1 MKTLIVQIP
10 AYNEEKTIAKVVSNI
25 PRKIEGIDEVKV
37 LVTDDGS
44 TDKTIE
50 EAKKAGADY
59 ILPHKHNQGLGKNF
73 KDGIEHCLKLGA
85 DIIVNIDGDGQFN
98 PKDIPKLIKPL
109 LDGEADV
116 VTCSRFLKPELTK
129 DMPILKKWGNKRY
142 TNLIRRITGENFTD
156 TQCGYR
162 AYSREAAL
170 RLSLHGKFTYTQ
182 ESFID
187 LVSKGMRIKEIPLEV
202 VYNKERKSLVSG
214 NLMKYGLRTLGII
227 ARATRDTQP
236 LTFFGVPSMILFIL
250 GLIGAS
256 FSFWFWVTHL
266 MTTPIRQ
273 LFNVSVFFIIFG
285 VSLAVLGLLAD
296 MLLTIK
302 KNQDEI
308 GYRLKKREFA
318 LK

>member
-50 EAKKAGADY
+50 EAKKAGTDY
-59 ILPHKHNQGLGKNF
+59 ILPHKHNQGLGRNF
-73 KDGIEHCLKLGA
+73 KHAIDKCLELGA

-98 PKDIPKLIKPL
+98 SKDIPKLIKPL

-142 TNLIRRITGENFTD
+142 TSLIRRITGESFTD

-202 VYNKERKSLVSG
+202 VYNKERKSIISG
-214 NLMKYGLRTLGII
+214 NLTNYGFKTLGII

-318 LK
+318 R

>member
-1 MKTLIVQIP
+1 MNSLIVQIP
-10 AYNEEKTIAKVVSNI
+10 AYNEEKSIGKVIQGI
-25 PRKIEGIDEVKV
+25 PRRIRGISNVKI
-37 LVTDDGS
+37 LVTDDAS
-44 TDKTIE
+44 LDNTIN

-59 ILPHKHNQGLGKNF
+59 IIKHNHNQGLGKNF

-98 PKDIPKLIKPL
+98 SKDIPKLIKPL
-109 LDGEADV
+109 LDGEADIA
-116 VTCSRFLKPELTK
+116 TCSRFLKPELTK

-142 TNLIRRITGENFTD
+142 TNLIKRITGENFTD

-170 RLSLHGKFTYTQ
+170 KLNLHGKFTYTQ

-202 VYNKERKSLVSG
+202 VYNKERKSLISG
-214 NLMKYGLRTLGII
+214 NLIRYGLKTLGII
-227 ARATRDTQP
+227 TRATRDTQP
-236 LTFFGVPSMILFIL
+236 LTFFGVPSMILFFL
-250 GLIGAS
+250 GLIGSS

-273 LFNVSVFFIIFG
+273 LFNVSVFFLIFG
-285 VSLAVLGLLAD
+285 VSLGVLGLLAD

-308 GYRLKKREFA
+308 CYRLKKKEFEGR
-318 LK
+318 

>member
-318 LK
+318 R